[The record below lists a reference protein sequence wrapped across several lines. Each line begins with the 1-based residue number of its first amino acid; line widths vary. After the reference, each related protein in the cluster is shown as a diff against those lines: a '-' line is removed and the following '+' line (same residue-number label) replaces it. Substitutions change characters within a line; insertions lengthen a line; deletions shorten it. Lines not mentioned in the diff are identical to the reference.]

1 MSKKLEETL
10 NLRSSDEIE
19 LEANLEEITSEDL
32 EYIEETEEIKI
43 HSKEMDEIY
52 DTAMKAHKE
61 ILDLGYT
68 VDTKYSGNILST
80 SATFLDLAIKAS
92 KSKVE
97 NKLKRIKMDMDV
109 ELKVEKTKAKEAI
122 DGNEI
127 IMDEDDVD
135 VELLSRND
143 VLRKVHEIMNGT
155 VQQLGNEDEE

>member
-1 MSKKLEETL
+1 MSRKLEESL
-10 NLRSSDEIE
+10 NLRSSDELD
-19 LEANLEEITSEDL
+19 LENNLENITSEDL
-32 EYIEETEEIKI
+32 EYIEETEEIKT

-97 NKLKRIKMDMDV
+97 NKLKRIKMDTDV
-109 ELKVEKTKAKEAI
+109 ELKIEKSKPPEAI

-127 IMDEDDVD
+127 IMDEEGD

-143 VLRKVHEIMNGT
+143 VLRKVHEIMNGKT
-155 VQQLGNEDEE
+155 QIEEVEEDEE

>member
-1 MSKKLEETL
+1 MSKKLDETL
-10 NLRSSDEIE
+10 NLRSMDEID
-19 LEANLEEITSEDL
+19 LENSLEEITSEDL
-32 EYIEETEEIKI
+32 EYIEETEEIKT

-109 ELKVEKTKAKEAI
+109 ELKIEKSKPIESV
-122 DGNEI
+122 DGNEFI
-127 IMDEDDVD
+127 VEESEDA
-135 VELLSRND
+135 ELTSRNE
-143 VLRKVHEIMNGT
+143 VLKKVHEIMNG
-155 VQQLGNEDEE
+155 NKKSEKKDEE